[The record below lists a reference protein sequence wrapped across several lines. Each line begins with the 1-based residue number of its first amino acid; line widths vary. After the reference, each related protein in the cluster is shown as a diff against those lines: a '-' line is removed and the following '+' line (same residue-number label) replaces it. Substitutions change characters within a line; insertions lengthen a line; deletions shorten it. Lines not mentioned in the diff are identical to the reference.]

1 MTTKE
6 QVIELAKQ
14 VELDKELFITTK
26 CRERLE
32 RFATLV
38 RNAALD
44 EVAALGRIGD
54 RTKNPALIEFVGEI
68 YELKEPTP

>member
-1 MTTKE
+1 MTK
-6 QVIELAKQ
+6 KQ
-14 VELDKELFITTK
+14 ILQMAQDAGFANFAIPPDVAEVFY
-26 CRERLE
+26 

-38 RNAALD
+38 RNAALE

-54 RTKNPALIEFVGEI
+54 RVKNPALVEFVGEI